1 MRIAPHRGEMLHAS
15 CAAPSRRSSSRRR
28 ERGFSIIEI
37 LIVLAIMAALALAA
51 APWFSKISQR
61 NEVKSAG
68 NELALT
74 LAAGRMRTVKRN
86 LPARVVLTRS
96 TGTTGVHL
104 LETFEDI
111 QPTPI
116 KVQEARIS
124 ARVDFPPAGNTVYG
138 PNPGFVTF
146 GPDGRAQVA
155 GNFSIRGVVGAATQN
170 DLPVIVFPNG
180 KIEVLKP
187 NPTTAPAGR
196 RGTEWH

>member
-1 MRIAPHRGEMLHAS
+1 MRIAPYRREMPHAS
-15 CAAPSRRSSSRRR
+15 CASFSRRR

-51 APWFSKISQR
+51 APWFAKISQR

-74 LAAGRMRTVKRN
+74 LAAARMRAVKRN
-86 LPARVVLTRS
+86 LPARVVLTRA
-96 TGTTGVHL
+96 TGSQSYHL
-104 LETFEDI
+104 LETFEDV

-116 KVQEARIS
+116 KVQETRLS
-124 ARVDFPPAGNTVYG
+124 ARVDFPPAGNTAYG
-138 PNPGFVTF
+138 PNPGFVRF
-146 GPDGRAQVA
+146 GPDGRAQVP

-170 DLPVIVFPNG
+170 DLPVIVWPNG

-187 NPTTAPAGR
+187 NPTTAPAGK